1 MEMRGALLLF
11 LFVMA
16 KSRRR
21 TLGIVLANW
30 LDQIESFG
38 YLVIQVDDLSPR
50 CRNRYKFSKLLVYN
64 YLVFSADDSTQGG
77 MRRIKLYARERR
89 RG

>member
-1 MEMRGALLLF
+1 MRGALLLF

-21 TLGIVLANW
+21 TLRIVLANW
-30 LDQIESFG
+30 LNQIESFR

-50 CRNRYKFSKLLVYN
+50 CRNRYKFSKVLVYN
-64 YLVFSADDSTQGG
+64 YLVFSAVDSTPGG
-77 MRRIKLYARERR
+77 MRSIKLCSRA
-89 RG
+89 